1 MKNRDLNIFLNKN
14 TDTGDISLVTGNAAI
29 IQSIKNIVL
38 TRSGERPFNNYFGTG
53 VLDLLFDQPSPAA
66 LSFLQNDIADRLDF
80 LEPRIIVKEVEIQ
93 YPVLDEINTDARV
106 NIRFILNKYNSQEN
120 AQEQTVSIAVNQ

>member
-1 MKNRDLNIFLNKN
+1 MKNRDLNIFFTKN
-14 TDTGDISLVTGNAAI
+14 TDTGDISFVTGNAAI

-53 VLDLLFDQPSPAA
+53 LLDLLFDQPSIASLA
-66 LSFLQNDIADRLDF
+66 FLQNDIADRLNF
-80 LEPRIIVKEVEIQ
+80 LEPRIIVQEVQII

-106 NIRFILNKYNSQEN
+106 NIRFILNNSQAN